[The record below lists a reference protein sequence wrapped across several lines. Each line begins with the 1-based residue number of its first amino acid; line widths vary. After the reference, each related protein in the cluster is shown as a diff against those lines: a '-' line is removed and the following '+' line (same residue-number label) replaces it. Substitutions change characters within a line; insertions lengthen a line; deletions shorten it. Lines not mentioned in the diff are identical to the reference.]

1 MQNVELEKLQL
12 LKYYDMKITTVF
24 ILLTL
29 LSVMYSCSDEQVI
42 FQEPEQP
49 EQPEQPVESVPEPES
64 SLPMLTVVGR
74 YLKNETGET
83 VNLHGYAQTF
93 SPWFNEQGK
102 YWTNYDVEG
111 C

>member
-74 YLKNETGET
+74 YLKNIGSARIF
-83 VNLHGYAQTF
+83 VLRLSKLIKMPYCV
-93 SPWFNEQGK
+93 WVV
-102 YWTNYDVEG
+102 W
-111 C
+111 

>member
-64 SLPMLTVVGR
+64 CSLEDSAGI
-74 YLKNETGET
+74 
-83 VNLHGYAQTF
+83 
-93 SPWFNEQGK
+93 
-102 YWTNYDVEG
+102 
-111 C
+111 